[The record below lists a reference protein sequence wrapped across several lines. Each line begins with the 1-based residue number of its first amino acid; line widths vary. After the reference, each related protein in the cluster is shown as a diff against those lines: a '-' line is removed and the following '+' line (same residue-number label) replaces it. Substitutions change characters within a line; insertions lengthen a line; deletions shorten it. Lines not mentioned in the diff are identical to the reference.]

1 MINVLI
7 VKKSAIM
14 NVIIIIISMK
24 IIIIYVQK
32 LINVKE
38 NIIN

>member
-7 VKKSAIM
+7 VKKIAIM

-32 LINVKE
+32 FINVKE
-38 NIIN
+38 NIVN